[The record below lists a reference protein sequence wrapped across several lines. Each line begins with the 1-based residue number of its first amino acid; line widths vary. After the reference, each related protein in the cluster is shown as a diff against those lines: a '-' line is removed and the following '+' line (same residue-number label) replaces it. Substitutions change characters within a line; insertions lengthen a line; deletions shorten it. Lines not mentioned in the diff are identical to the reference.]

1 MFPKEQADFHGD
13 LSEGHRIS
21 REAGAHEERQR
32 VLVEIVLA
40 LDKGKE
46 NSWVRDA
53 LLELRKHVETPRP
66 KEELD
71 RLLLESI
78 KAVAIHHD

>member
-1 MFPKEQADFHGD
+1 MITSYDQTHGD
-13 LSEGHRIS
+13 LSESHKIA

-40 LDKGKE
+40 LDTNRD

-53 LLELRKHVETPRP
+53 LLALRDRVDNPRS
-66 KEELD
+66 KDELD
-71 RLLLESI
+71 AALLASI
-78 KAVAIHHD
+78 EKVAVPHE

>member
-1 MFPKEQADFHGD
+1 MIKEQRDMHGD

-21 REAGAHEERQR
+21 REAGAQEERQR

-40 LDKGKE
+40 LDKGRE

-53 LLELRKHVETPRP
+53 LLELRQRVETPRP

-71 RLLLESI
+71 TALLNSI
-78 KAVAIHHD
+78 KAVAINHE